1 VGQPPR
7 PAPHHH
13 KRESG
18 RPGAHLA
25 NEGTLY
31 LRYHTDP
38 QWEAIQGAAQR
49 TLVLISRLL
58 LENIA
63 AAGWQVVGNRR
74 RDAPEYLFG
83 FDNVW
88 TLHSPDS
95 SRTLDFSPEQ
105 SYRDQ
110 LYLAAPYQSDPN
122 EPELDREAVNNPATF
137 ERKATLIARR
147 RINELTA
154 EEQR

>member
-1 VGQPPR
+1 M
-7 PAPHHH
+7 
-13 KRESG
+13 
-18 RPGAHLA
+18 
-25 NEGTLY
+25 LY

-88 TLHSPDS
+88 TLRSPDG

-110 LYLAAPYQSDPN
+110 LYLAAPYQSKPN